1 MLNKFKKILQ
11 WFVSVCF
18 MLSGLIYI
26 GEYTVPAIVLMVLA
40 GVIILPPVTKKIPA
54 FKFRKAVLIIIS
66 MALLSAGMITGEN
79 SLSPEAQ
86 AKRAA
91 AAEAA
96 ASSKAA
102 MEAQKA
108 AESASRAAEEA
119 EEAASKKAQEEAD
132 AASKAEE
139 LAASKQAASKAAAAE
154 AESTA
159 NKKREEAN
167 EKIKEYK
174 ELIESTLKSSSNYA
188 NIDSSNKKAFKKIA
202 ADKDS
207 VAAFTTAWK
216 QYLQTHMNNARVN
229 GNLGR
234 SQMYFFENMIKLYQN
249 FLPDEM
255 SNISKENDLY
265 TQYKKDDK
273 AYREQ
278 FNSFFRGFVDPTYEI
293 PEVSCGWI
301 TIHNKMDVIY
311 SSTFNEYANKLQS
324 YANGTSGHE
333 SWYGSI
339 YADVN
344 GGYREY
350 VVVETD
356 GTLSFPEQGDYDLIY
371 LNTGKTTGVQDSK
384 GFEKD
389 VPLYYLLGDY
399 DSDYDKYTALEDA
412 AETMKE
418 YPHEVYLM
426 TIDTDYAA

>member
-1 MLNKFKKILQ
+1 MLNKLKKILQ

-18 MLSGLIYI
+18 ILSGLIYV

-40 GVIILPPVTKKIPA
+40 GVIVLPPVTKKIPA
-54 FKFRKAVLIIIS
+54 FKFRKAILIITS
-66 MALLSAGMITGEN
+66 MVLLSAGMITGEN
-79 SLSPEAQ
+79 NLSPEVQ
-86 AKRAA
+86 AKR
-91 AAEAA
+91 
-96 ASSKAA
+96 
-102 MEAQKA
+102 
-108 AESASRAAEEA
+108 
-119 EEAASKKAQEEAD
+119 AD
-132 AASKAEE
+132 AASKAAEM
-139 LAASKQAASKAAAAE
+139 AASKAAVAAE

-188 NIDSSNKKAFKKIA
+188 NTDSSNKKAFKKIA

-207 VAAFTTAWK
+207 IATFTMAWR
-216 QYLQTHMNNARVN
+216 QYLKTHMNNARVN
-229 GNLGR
+229 GNLDK

-249 FLPDEM
+249 FLPDEI

-265 TQYKKDDK
+265 TQYKKDEK
-273 AYREQ
+273 AYRTQ
-278 FNSFFRGFVDPTYEI
+278 FNNFFRGFVDPTYEI

-301 TIHNKMDVIY
+301 TIHNKMGTVY
-311 SSTFNEYANKLQS
+311 SSTINEYAAKIQN
-324 YANGTSGHE
+324 YANGTSNHE

-339 YADVN
+339 YVDAN

-371 LNTGKTTGVQDSK
+371 LNTGKTAGVQDSK

-399 DSDYDKYTALEDA
+399 DSDYDKYTDLEGA
-412 AETMKE
+412 AEAMKE

-426 TIDTDYAA
+426 TIDTGYAA

>member
-1 MLNKFKKILQ
+1 MLNKLKKILQ

-18 MLSGLIYI
+18 ILSGLIYV

-40 GVIILPPVTKKIPA
+40 GVIVLPPVTKKIPA
-54 FKFRKAVLIIIS
+54 FKFRKAILIITS
-66 MALLSAGMITGEN
+66 MVLLSAGMITGEN
-79 SLSPEAQ
+79 NLSPEVQ
-86 AKRAA
+86 AK
-91 AAEAA
+91 
-96 ASSKAA
+96 K
-102 MEAQKA
+102 
-108 AESASRAAEEA
+108 
-119 EEAASKKAQEEAD
+119 AD
-132 AASKAEE
+132 AASKAAEM
-139 LAASKQAASKAAAAE
+139 AASKAAVAAE

-188 NIDSSNKKAFKKIA
+188 NTDSSNKKAFKKIA

-207 VAAFTTAWK
+207 IATFTMAWR
-216 QYLQTHMNNARVN
+216 QYLKTHMNNARVN
-229 GNLGR
+229 GNLDK

-265 TQYKKDDK
+265 TQYKKDEK
-273 AYREQ
+273 AYRTQ
-278 FNSFFRGFVDPTYEI
+278 FNNFFRGFVDPTYEI

-301 TIHNKMDVIY
+301 TIHNKMGTVY
-311 SSTFNEYANKLQS
+311 SSTINEYAAKIQN
-324 YANGTSGHE
+324 YANGTSNHE

-339 YADVN
+339 YVDAN

-371 LNTGKTTGVQDSK
+371 LNTGKTAGVQDSK

-399 DSDYDKYTALEDA
+399 DSDYDKYTDLEGA
-412 AETMKE
+412 AEAMKE

-426 TIDTDYAA
+426 TIDTGYAA

>member
-1 MLNKFKKILQ
+1 MLNKLKKILQ

-18 MLSGLIYI
+18 ILSGLIYV

-40 GVIILPPVTKKIPA
+40 GVIVLPPVTKKIPA
-54 FKFRKAVLIIIS
+54 FKFRKAILIITS
-66 MALLSAGMITGEN
+66 MVLLSAGMITGEN
-79 SLSPEAQ
+79 NLSPEVQ
-86 AKRAA
+86 AKR
-91 AAEAA
+91 
-96 ASSKAA
+96 
-102 MEAQKA
+102 
-108 AESASRAAEEA
+108 
-119 EEAASKKAQEEAD
+119 AD
-132 AASKAEE
+132 AASKAAEM
-139 LAASKQAASKAAAAE
+139 AASKAAVAAE

-188 NIDSSNKKAFKKIA
+188 NTDSSNKKAFKKIA

-207 VAAFTTAWK
+207 IATFTMAWR
-216 QYLQTHMNNARVN
+216 QYLKTHMNNARVN
-229 GNLGR
+229 GNLDK

-265 TQYKKDDK
+265 TQYKKDEK
-273 AYREQ
+273 AYRTQ
-278 FNSFFRGFVDPTYEI
+278 FNNFFRGFVDPTYEI

-301 TIHNKMDVIY
+301 TIHNKMGTVY
-311 SSTFNEYANKLQS
+311 SSTINEYAAKIQN
-324 YANGTSGHE
+324 YANGTSNHE

-339 YADVN
+339 YVDAN

-371 LNTGKTTGVQDSK
+371 LNTGKTAGVQDSK

-399 DSDYDKYTALEDA
+399 DSDYDKYTDLEGA
-412 AETMKE
+412 AEAMKE

-426 TIDTDYAA
+426 TIDTGYAA

>member
-1 MLNKFKKILQ
+1 MLNKLGKILQ

-18 MLSGLIYI
+18 ILSGLIYV
-26 GEYTVPAIVLMVLA
+26 GEYIVPAIVLVVLA
-40 GVIILPPVTKKIPA
+40 GVIVLPPVTKKIPA
-54 FKFRKAVLIIIS
+54 FKFRKAILIITS
-66 MALLSAGMITGEN
+66 MVLLSAGMITGEN
-79 SLSPEAQ
+79 NLSPEVQ

-96 ASSKAA
+96 ASSKAV

-108 AESASRAAEEA
+108 AESASHVAKET

-132 AASKAEE
+132 AASKA
-139 LAASKQAASKAAAAE
+139 AVAAE

-188 NIDSSNKKAFKKIA
+188 NTDSSNKKAFKKIA

-207 VAAFTTAWK
+207 IVTFTTAWR
-216 QYLQTHMNNARVN
+216 QYLKTHMNNARVN
-229 GNLGR
+229 GNLDK

-265 TQYKKDDK
+265 TQYKKDEN
-273 AYREQ
+273 AYRTQ
-278 FNSFFRGFVDPTYEI
+278 FNNFFRGFVDPTYEI

-301 TIHNKMDVIY
+301 TIHNKMGTVY
-311 SSTFNEYANKLQS
+311 SSTINEYAAKIQN
-324 YANGTSGHE
+324 YANGTSNHE

-339 YADVN
+339 YADAN

-371 LNTGKTTGVQDSK
+371 LNTGKTAGVQDSK
-384 GFEKD
+384 GFEND

-399 DSDYDKYTALEDA
+399 DSDYYKYTDLEGA
-412 AETMKE
+412 AEAMKE

-426 TIDTDYAA
+426 TIDTGYAE

>member
-1 MLNKFKKILQ
+1 MLNKLKKILQ

-18 MLSGLIYI
+18 ILSGLIYV

-40 GVIILPPVTKKIPA
+40 GVIVLPPVTKKIPA
-54 FKFRKAVLIIIS
+54 FKFRKAILIITS
-66 MALLSAGMITGEN
+66 MVLLSAGMITGEN
-79 SLSPEAQ
+79 NLSPEVQ
-86 AKRAA
+86 AKR
-91 AAEAA
+91 
-96 ASSKAA
+96 
-102 MEAQKA
+102 
-108 AESASRAAEEA
+108 
-119 EEAASKKAQEEAD
+119 AD
-132 AASKAEE
+132 AASKAAEM
-139 LAASKQAASKAAAAE
+139 AASKAAVAAE

-188 NIDSSNKKAFKKIA
+188 NTDSSNKKAFKKIA

-207 VAAFTTAWK
+207 IATFTMAWR
-216 QYLQTHMNNARVN
+216 QYLKTHMNNARVN
-229 GNLGR
+229 GNLDK

-249 FLPDEM
+249 FLPDEI

-265 TQYKKDDK
+265 TQYKKDEK
-273 AYREQ
+273 AYRTQ
-278 FNSFFRGFVDPTYEI
+278 FNNFFRGFVDPTYEI

-301 TIHNKMDVIY
+301 TIHNKMGTVY
-311 SSTFNEYANKLQS
+311 SSTINEYAAKIQN
-324 YANGTSGHE
+324 YANGTSNHE

-339 YADVN
+339 YVDAN

-371 LNTGKTTGVQDSK
+371 LNTGKTAGVQDSK

-399 DSDYDKYTALEDA
+399 DSDYDKYTDFEGA
-412 AETMKE
+412 AEAMKE

-426 TIDTDYAA
+426 TIDTGYAA

>member
-1 MLNKFKKILQ
+1 MLNKLKKILQ

-18 MLSGLIYI
+18 ILSGLIYV

-40 GVIILPPVTKKIPA
+40 GV
-54 FKFRKAVLIIIS
+54 
-66 MALLSAGMITGEN
+66 MITGEN
-79 SLSPEAQ
+79 NLSPEVQ

-96 ASSKAA
+96 ASSKAV

-108 AESASRAAEEA
+108 AESASHAAKET

-132 AASKAEE
+132 AASKAAEM
-139 LAASKQAASKAAAAE
+139 AASKAAVAAE

-188 NIDSSNKKAFKKIA
+188 NTDSSNKKAFKKIA

-207 VAAFTTAWK
+207 IATFTMAWR
-216 QYLQTHMNNARVN
+216 QYLKTHMNNARVN
-229 GNLGR
+229 GNLDK

-265 TQYKKDDK
+265 TQYKKDEK
-273 AYREQ
+273 AYRTQ
-278 FNSFFRGFVDPTYEI
+278 FNNFFRGFVDPTYEI

-301 TIHNKMDVIY
+301 TIHNKMGTVY
-311 SSTFNEYANKLQS
+311 SSTINEYAAKIQN
-324 YANGTSGHE
+324 YANGTSNHE

-339 YADVN
+339 YVDAN

-371 LNTGKTTGVQDSK
+371 LNTGKTAGVQDSK

-399 DSDYDKYTALEDA
+399 DSDYDKYTDLEGA
-412 AETMKE
+412 AEAMKE

-426 TIDTDYAA
+426 TIDTGYAA

>member
-1 MLNKFKKILQ
+1 MLNKLKKILQ

-18 MLSGLIYI
+18 ILSGLIYV

-40 GVIILPPVTKKIPA
+40 GVIVLPPVTKKIPA
-54 FKFRKAVLIIIS
+54 FKFRKAILIITS
-66 MALLSAGMITGEN
+66 MVLLSAGMITGEN
-79 SLSPEAQ
+79 NLSPEVQ

-91 AAEAA
+91 AA
-96 ASSKAA
+96 SKAA
-102 MEAQKA
+102 EM
-108 AESASRAAEEA
+108 
-119 EEAASKKAQEEAD
+119 
-132 AASKAEE
+132 
-139 LAASKQAASKAAAAE
+139 AASKAAVAAE

-188 NIDSSNKKAFKKIA
+188 NTDSSNKKAFKKIA

-207 VAAFTTAWK
+207 IATFTMAWR
-216 QYLQTHMNNARVN
+216 QYLKTHMNNARVN
-229 GNLGR
+229 GNLDK

-265 TQYKKDDK
+265 TQYKKDEK
-273 AYREQ
+273 AYRTQ
-278 FNSFFRGFVDPTYEI
+278 FNNFFRGFVDPTYEI

-301 TIHNKMDVIY
+301 TIHNKMGTVY
-311 SSTFNEYANKLQS
+311 SSTINEYAAKIQN
-324 YANGTSGHE
+324 YANGTSNHE

-339 YADVN
+339 YVDAN

-371 LNTGKTTGVQDSK
+371 LNTGKTAGVQDSK

-399 DSDYDKYTALEDA
+399 DSDYDKYTDLEGA
-412 AETMKE
+412 AEAMKE

-426 TIDTDYAA
+426 TIDTGYAA

>member
-1 MLNKFKKILQ
+1 
-11 WFVSVCF
+11 
-18 MLSGLIYI
+18 
-26 GEYTVPAIVLMVLA
+26 
-40 GVIILPPVTKKIPA
+40 
-54 FKFRKAVLIIIS
+54 
-66 MALLSAGMITGEN
+66 
-79 SLSPEAQ
+79 
-86 AKRAA
+86 
-91 AAEAA
+91 
-96 ASSKAA
+96 

-108 AESASRAAEEA
+108 AESASHAAKET

-139 LAASKQAASKAAAAE
+139 MAASKAAVAAE

-188 NIDSSNKKAFKKIA
+188 NTDSSNKKAFKKIA

-207 VAAFTTAWK
+207 IATFTMAWR
-216 QYLQTHMNNARVN
+216 QYLKTHMNNARVN
-229 GNLGR
+229 GNLDK

-265 TQYKKDDK
+265 TQYKKDEK
-273 AYREQ
+273 AYRTQ
-278 FNSFFRGFVDPTYEI
+278 FNNFFRGFVDPTYEI

-301 TIHNKMDVIY
+301 TIHNKMGTVY
-311 SSTFNEYANKLQS
+311 SSTINEYAAKIQN
-324 YANGTSGHE
+324 YANGTSNHE

-339 YADVN
+339 YVDAN

-371 LNTGKTTGVQDSK
+371 LNTGKTAGVQDSK

-399 DSDYDKYTALEDA
+399 DSDYDKYTDLEGA
-412 AETMKE
+412 AEAMKE

-426 TIDTDYAA
+426 TIDTGYAA

>member
-1 MLNKFKKILQ
+1 MLNKLKKILQ

-18 MLSGLIYI
+18 ILSGLIYV
-26 GEYTVPAIVLMVLA
+26 GEYTVPAIVLMELA
-40 GVIILPPVTKKIPA
+40 GVIVLPPVTKKIPA
-54 FKFRKAVLIIIS
+54 FKFRKAILIITS
-66 MALLSAGMITGEN
+66 MVLLSAGMITGEN
-79 SLSPEAQ
+79 NLSPEVQ

-96 ASSKAA
+96 ASSKAV

-108 AESASRAAEEA
+108 AESASHAAKET

-132 AASKAEE
+132 AASKAAEM
-139 LAASKQAASKAAAAE
+139 AASKAAVAAE

-188 NIDSSNKKAFKKIA
+188 NTDSSNKKAFKKIA

-207 VAAFTTAWK
+207 IATFTMAWR
-216 QYLQTHMNNARVN
+216 QYLKTHMNNARVN
-229 GNLGR
+229 GNLDK

-265 TQYKKDDK
+265 TQYKKDEK
-273 AYREQ
+273 AYRTQ
-278 FNSFFRGFVDPTYEI
+278 FNNFFRGFVDPTYEI

-301 TIHNKMDVIY
+301 TIHNKMGTVY
-311 SSTFNEYANKLQS
+311 SSTINGYAAKIQN
-324 YANGTSGHE
+324 YANGTSNHE

-339 YADVN
+339 YVDAN

-371 LNTGKTTGVQDSK
+371 LNTGKTAGVQDSK

-399 DSDYDKYTALEDA
+399 DSDYDKYTDLEGA
-412 AETMKE
+412 AEAMKE

-426 TIDTDYAA
+426 TIDTGYAA

>member
-1 MLNKFKKILQ
+1 MAKKILQ

-18 MLSGLIYI
+18 ILSGLIYV

-40 GVIILPPVTKKIPA
+40 GVIVLPPVTKKIPA
-54 FKFRKAVLIIIS
+54 FKFRKAILIITS
-66 MALLSAGMITGEN
+66 MVLLSAGMITGEN
-79 SLSPEAQ
+79 NLSPEVQ

-96 ASSKAA
+96 ASSKAV

-108 AESASRAAEEA
+108 AESASHAAKET

-132 AASKAEE
+132 AASKAAEM
-139 LAASKQAASKAAAAE
+139 AASKAAVAAE

-188 NIDSSNKKAFKKIA
+188 NTDSSNKKAFKKIA

-207 VAAFTTAWK
+207 IATFTMAWR
-216 QYLQTHMNNARVN
+216 QYLKTHMNNARVN
-229 GNLGR
+229 GNLDK

-265 TQYKKDDK
+265 TQYKKDEK
-273 AYREQ
+273 AYRTQ
-278 FNSFFRGFVDPTYEI
+278 FNNFFRGFVDPTYEI

-301 TIHNKMDVIY
+301 TIHNKMGTVY
-311 SSTFNEYANKLQS
+311 SSTINEYAAKIQN
-324 YANGTSGHE
+324 YANGTSNHE
-333 SWYGSI
+333 SWIRSC
-339 YADVN
+339 
-344 GGYREY
+344 
-350 VVVETD
+350 
-356 GTLSFPEQGDYDLIY
+356 L
-371 LNTGKTTGVQDSK
+371 
-384 GFEKD
+384 
-389 VPLYYLLGDY
+389 
-399 DSDYDKYTALEDA
+399 
-412 AETMKE
+412 
-418 YPHEVYLM
+418 
-426 TIDTDYAA
+426 